1 MAEHSTAA
9 DPLAHGEATVLVPTL
24 HHVNLK
30 TVRLREMIDWYT
42 TVVGMQ
48 VYYEYEG
55 GAWLSNDAANHR
67 LALLTSPAMADDPEK
82 IVHTG
87 IHHSAF
93 EFGGSVDDLLG
104 TYERLRKRGIVPHA
118 CLDHGMTTSFYYVD
132 PDGNSVELQVDN
144 FGGDWSKGT
153 EFVRD
158 SPDFAAN
165 PIGTALDP
173 DRMVVARRAGMS
185 PEELHRRG
193 RAGEFRPADP
203 LDLRLP

>member
-1 MAEHSTAA
+1 MEGNAA
-9 DPLAHGEATVLVPTL
+9 VEDPLARAEAAAPAPAL

-30 TVRLREMIDWYT
+30 TVRLREMIDWYS
-42 TVVGMQ
+42 TVVGMRLH
-48 VYYEYEG
+48 YEFEG
-55 GAWLSNDAANHR
+55 GAWLSNDEANHR
-67 LALLTSPAMADDPEK
+67 LALLTSAAMADDPDK
-82 IVHTG
+82 VVHTG
-87 IHHSAF
+87 MHHSAF

-118 CLDHGMTTSFYYVD
+118 CLDHGMTTSFYYLD

-153 EFVRD
+153 EFVKS

-165 PIGTALDP
+165 PIGTPLDP
-173 DRMVVARRAGMS
+173 DRMVASRRAGMS

-193 RAGEFRPADP
+193 RAGEFSPASR